1 MTCSSRRR
9 REAISFVSLQ
19 FLILWLPVTVGA
31 FALACRWRPTAAVG
45 LLVAVSVLFCA
56 QAGPIA
62 LAVLT
67 TSILGN
73 FAAVALIGRLAPG
86 STMRRLV
93 VAGAIIANLAPLVA
107 FKVAQQVLP
116 VALPLGLAFYTLQQI
131 TFVID
136 AQKPGVERLG
146 LLRFAAWGSF
156 FGQLPAG
163 PIGAYGRIAPQFARL
178 GFTAPTGAD
187 IARGGALVLAGVVK
201 KTWLAD
207 PMARKVDAVL
217 TAVDLG
223 AVTPVEA
230 WTAAWGYTL
239 QLYLDFSAY
248 SDIAIGVGLCF
259 GLLLPINFN
268 SPLKASSPGQY
279 VMRWHMSL
287 MTFVRDYVFEPVF
300 RIARKLPIQ
309 PTSRR
314 YGVAWALATLVAYL
328 VVAAWHTAALL
339 PLLQG
344 LGVAALLIVLQF
356 ARQNARGAPR
366 PIGVVEQRAR
376 QVAGQALILIAVAVI
391 ALMLRVGDGQTLG
404 RVLPALVGVK
414 AMFAGLAQGIDLAGA
429 YPNAR
434 LPGVRT
440 LAMMGVVTTIV
451 LVCPNT
457 MQIFGIPG
465 ATPAPD
471 WLRWRPTLLWGGL
484 TVGLLLLALIGVT
497 RPVQQYGFIY
507 AQF

>member
-1 MTCSSRRR
+1 MGVLVAASVIFCLL
-9 REAISFVSLQ
+9 AG
-19 FLILWLPVTVGA
+19 PA
-31 FALACRWRPTAAVG
+31 ALAFLMA
-45 LLVAVSVLFCA
+45 
-56 QAGPIA
+56 
-62 LAVLT
+62 
-67 TSILGN
+67 SILGN
-73 FAAVALIGRLAPG
+73 LAAVAVIRRMTPG
-86 STMRRLV
+86 SAARKLV
-93 VAGAIIANLAPLVA
+93 VAGAIIANLTPLVA
-107 FKVAQQVLP
+107 FKVTQQFLP

-131 TFVID
+131 TFLID

-146 LLRFAAWGSF
+146 LLRHAAWGSF

-163 PIGAYGRIAPQFARL
+163 PIGAYGRMAPQFARL
-178 GFTAPTGAD
+178 GFTAPSGAD
-187 IARGGALVLAGVVK
+187 IARGGALVLAGIVK

-223 AVTPVEA
+223 SVTPVEA

-259 GLLLPINFN
+259 GLMLPINFN

-300 RIARKLPIQ
+300 RVARKLPIR

-314 YGVAWALATLVAYL
+314 YGIAWALATLVAYL
-328 VVAAWHTAALL
+328 VVAAWHTAAVL

-344 LGVAALLIVLQF
+344 LGVAVLLIALQF
-356 ARQNARGAPR
+356 ARQNARAAPR
-366 PIGVVEQRAR
+366 PISALEQHAR
-376 QVAGQALILIAVAVI
+376 RVAGQALILIAVAVI
-391 ALMLRVGDGQTLG
+391 ALMLRVGEGHTLA
-404 RVLPALVGVK
+404 RVLPAL
-414 AMFAGLAQGIDLAGA
+414 IDLKALLADGVDLSGL

-440 LAMMGVVTTIV
+440 LAMMGAVTLMV

-457 MQIFGIPG
+457 MQIFGITG
-465 ATPAPD
+465 SKPAAA
-471 WLRWRPTLLWGGL
+471 WVRWRPTLLWGGL

>member
-1 MTCSSRRR
+1 MTV
-9 REAISFVSLQ
+9 A
-19 FLILWLPVTVGA
+19 A
-31 FALACRWRPTAAVG
+31 FALACRWRPAAAAGV
-45 LLVAVSVLFCA
+45 LVAASVLFCLL
-56 QAGPIA
+56 AGPA
-62 LAVLT
+62 SLAFLT
-67 TSILGN
+67 ASILGN
-73 FAAVALIGRLAPG
+73 FAAVALIRRLPPG
-86 STMRRLV
+86 STWRKIV
-93 VAGAIIANLAPLVA
+93 IAGAIIANLAPLIA
-107 FKVAQQVLP
+107 FKVAQQILP

-131 TFVID
+131 TFLID
-136 AQKPGVERLG
+136 AQKPGAGRLG
-146 LLRFAAWGSF
+146 LLRHAAWGSF

-163 PIGAYGRIAPQFARL
+163 PIGAYGRMTPQFSRL
-178 GFTAPTGAD
+178 GFIAPGGAD
-187 IARGGALVLAGVVK
+187 IARGGALVLAGIVK

-248 SDIAIGVGLCF
+248 SDIAIGAGLCF

-268 SPLKASSPGQY
+268 SPLKATSPGQY

-287 MTFVRDYVFEPVF
+287 MAFVRDYVFEPVF
-300 RIARKLPIQ
+300 RVARRLPIR

-314 YGVAWALATLVAYL
+314 YGIAWALATLVAYV

-344 LGVAALLIVLQF
+344 LGVAVLLIVLQF
-356 ARQNARGAPR
+356 ARQTARAAPR
-366 PIGVVEQRAR
+366 PVGALEQGAR
-376 QVAGQALILIAVAVI
+376 RVAGQVLILIAVAVI
-391 ALMLRVGDGQTLG
+391 ALMLRVEDGQMLA
-404 RVLPALVGVK
+404 RVLPALVDLK
-414 AMFAGLAQGIDLAGA
+414 AFLAGLPDGA
-429 YPNAR
+429 SLSLYPNAR
-434 LPGVRT
+434 LPGART
-440 LAMMGVVTTIV
+440 LAMMGAVTLMV
-451 LVCPNT
+451 LACPNT
-457 MQIFGIPG
+457 MQIFGIAG
-465 ATPAPD
+465 ASPAPA
-471 WLRWRPTLLWGGL
+471 WMRWRPTLLWGGL

>member
-1 MTCSSRRR
+1 MRSRRN
-9 REAISFVSLQ
+9 AIPLVSLQ
-19 FLILWLPVTVGA
+19 FLVLWLPATVAA
-31 FALACRWRPTAAVG
+31 FALACRWLPTAAVWV
-45 LLVAVSVLFCA
+45 LVAVSVLFCLM
-56 QAGPIA
+56 AGPAA
-62 LAVLT
+62 LAFLT
-67 TSILGN
+67 ASILGN
-73 FAAVALIGRLAPG
+73 FAAVAVIRRLTPG
-86 STMRRLV
+86 SIARKAV
-93 VAGAIIANLAPLVA
+93 VAGAIIANLVPLVA
-107 FKVAQQVLP
+107 FKVTQQILP
-116 VALPLGLAFYTLQQI
+116 IALPLGLAFYTLQQI
-131 TFVID
+131 TFLID
-136 AQKPGVERLG
+136 AQKPGVERLS
-146 LLRFAAWGSF
+146 LLRHAAWGSF

-163 PIGAYGRIAPQFARL
+163 PIGSYGRMAPQFTRL
-178 GFTAPTGAD
+178 GFTAPAGGD
-187 IARGGALVLAGVVK
+187 IARGGALVLAGIVK

-223 AVTPVEA
+223 AVTPLEA

-279 VMRWHMSL
+279 VMRWHISL

-300 RIARKLPIQ
+300 RVARKLPIR

-314 YGVAWALATLVAYL
+314 YGIAWALATLVAFL

-344 LGVAALLIVLQF
+344 VGVAVLLIILQF
-356 ARQNARGAPR
+356 ARQTARGAPR
-366 PIGVVEQRAR
+366 PVGVMERRAR
-376 QVAGQALILIAVAVI
+376 RIVGQALLLIAVAFI
-391 ALMLRVGDGQTLG
+391 ALMLRVGDGHTLG
-404 RVLPALVGVK
+404 RMLPALVDLK
-414 AMFAGLAQGIDLAGA
+414 AMFAGLADGVSLSGL

-434 LPGVRT
+434 LPGART
-440 LAMMGVVTTIV
+440 LAVMGVVTLMV

-457 MQIFGIPG
+457 MQIFGITG
-465 ATPAPD
+465 ATPAPA
-471 WLRWRPTLLWGGL
+471 WLRWRPTFLWGGL

>member
-1 MTCSSRRR
+1 M
-9 REAISFVSLQ
+9 
-19 FLILWLPVTVGA
+19 TVGA
-31 FALACRWRPTAAVG
+31 FALACRWRPAAAVG
-45 LLVAVSVLFCA
+45 VLIAASVLFCLL
-56 QAGPIA
+56 AGPA
-62 LAVLT
+62 SLAFLT
-67 TSILGN
+67 ASILGN
-73 FAAVALIGRLAPG
+73 FGAVALIRRLTPG
-86 STMRRLV
+86 STRRKFV
-93 VAGAIIANLAPLVA
+93 IAGAIIANLAPLIA
-107 FKVAQQVLP
+107 FKVTQQILP
-116 VALPLGLAFYTLQQI
+116 VVLPLGLAFYTLQQI
-131 TFVID
+131 TFLID
-136 AQKPGVERLG
+136 AQKPGVQRLG
-146 LLRFAAWGSF
+146 LLRHAAWGSF

-163 PIGAYGRIAPQFARL
+163 PIGAYGRMAPQFARL

-187 IARGGALVLAGVVK
+187 IARGGALVLAGIVK
-201 KTWLAD
+201 KTWLSD

-223 AVTPVEA
+223 GVTPVEA

-287 MTFVRDYVFEPVF
+287 MAFVRDYVFEPVF
-300 RIARKLPIQ
+300 RVARKLPIR

-314 YGVAWALATLVAYL
+314 YGIAWALATLVAYL

-344 LGVAALLIVLQF
+344 LGVAILLIVLQF
-356 ARQNARGAPR
+356 ARQNARDAPR
-366 PIGVVEQRAR
+366 PISALEQRAR
-376 QVAGQALILIAVAVI
+376 RVAGQLLILIAVAII
-391 ALMLRVGDGQTLG
+391 ALMLRVEDGQTLG
-404 RVLPALVGVK
+404 RVLPALVDLK
-414 AMFAGLAQGIDLAGA
+414 ALSAGIMDGESSSGL

-434 LPGVRT
+434 LPGART
-440 LAMMGVVTTIV
+440 LAMMGAVTLMV
-451 LVCPNT
+451 LACPNT
-457 MQIFGIPG
+457 MQIFGITG
-465 ATPAPD
+465 ASPAPA
-471 WLRWRPTLLWGGL
+471 WMRWRPTLLWGAL
-484 TVGLLLLALIGVT
+484 TTGLLLLALIGVT

>member
-1 MTCSSRRR
+1 M
-9 REAISFVSLQ
+9 
-19 FLILWLPVTVGA
+19 TVGA
-31 FALACRWRPTAAVG
+31 FALACRWRPAVAVG
-45 LLVAVSVLFCA
+45 VLVAASLLFCLL
-56 QAGPIA
+56 AGPVS
-62 LAVLT
+62 LAFLT
-67 TSILGN
+67 ASILGN
-73 FAAVALIGRLAPG
+73 FAAVAVIRRLAPG
-86 STMRRLV
+86 STARKLV

-107 FKVAQQVLP
+107 FKVSQQILP

-131 TFVID
+131 TFLID

-146 LLRFAAWGSF
+146 LLRHAAWGSF

-163 PIGAYGRIAPQFARL
+163 PIAAYGRMAPQFARL
-178 GFTAPTGAD
+178 GFMAPTGAD
-187 IARGGALVLAGVVK
+187 IARGGALVLAGIVK

-223 AVTPVEA
+223 GVTPVEA

-268 SPLKASSPGQY
+268 SPLKAASPGQY

-287 MTFVRDYVFEPVF
+287 MAFVRDYVFEPVF
-300 RIARKLPIQ
+300 RIARKLPIR

-344 LGVAALLIVLQF
+344 LGVAVLLIILQF
-356 ARQNARGAPR
+356 IRQNARAAPR
-366 PIGVVEQRAR
+366 PISALEQGAR
-376 QVAGQALILIAVAVI
+376 RIVGQALILIAVAII

-404 RVLPALVGVK
+404 RVLPALVDLK
-414 AMFAGLAQGIDLAGA
+414 ALFAALTDGATLSGL

-440 LAMMGVVTTIV
+440 VAMMGAVTLMV
-451 LVCPNT
+451 LACPNT
-457 MQIFGIPG
+457 MQIFGIAG
-465 ATPAPD
+465 ASAAPA
-471 WLRWRPTLLWGGL
+471 WLRWRPTLLWGAL